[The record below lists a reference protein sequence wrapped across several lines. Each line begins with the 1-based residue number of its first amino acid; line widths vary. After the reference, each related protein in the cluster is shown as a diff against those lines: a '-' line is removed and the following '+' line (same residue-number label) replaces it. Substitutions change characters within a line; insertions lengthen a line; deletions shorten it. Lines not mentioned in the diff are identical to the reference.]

1 MRRVVIAVRVLY
13 ASACAML
20 EYSSMSVNRV
30 YALEL
35 CILQAVDWRV
45 S

>member
-1 MRRVVIAVRVLY
+1 MRRGVIAVRVLY

-30 YALEL
+30 YA
-35 CILQAVDWRV
+35 RV
-45 S
+45 KIVYIAGI